1 MQITRQSMKK
11 SVDTTYST
19 GELEAELKYLQLLAQ
34 TFPNLQAA
42 STEII
47 NLEAIMNLPKGTEHY
62 LSDIH
67 GEYDTFSHV
76 LANASGVVKRKIEDV
91 FGKTLRKKEK
101 DMLATLIYYPEEKL
115 AMVIKNEEDINE
127 WYSITLQR
135 LAKVARASASKYTR
149 SKVRKAMPKDFAYII
164 DELLNESGDDK
175 EEYFESIISSIINI
189 SRAEAFIIA
198 ICEFIQRLL
207 IDRLHIIGD
216 IFDRGPYPEKVMD
229 RLMSYHSVDIQW
241 GNHDIIWMGAASGN
255 QALIA
260 NVVRISLRYDNLD
273 TLEDAYGIN
282 MFPLAKFAMETY
294 KNDPC
299 DLFAPKT
306 DAKGIDFELIKQMQK
321 AISIIQFKLEGQA
334 IQRNPHFQME
344 DRMILDRVDFAK
356 GTIHINGVNHELL
369 DKNFPTIEPTNPFKL
384 SKKEEAVMEK
394 LTSSFRSSQRLQEHI
409 NFLYTHGS
417 MYLAY
422 NSNLLYHGCIPMT
435 EKGEFATFE
444 IDGKKLSGKA
454 LCDNFDR
461 AARKGYYQTTSKTLD
476 NASLDYM
483 WYLWCGPLSPLYGKT
498 KMATFERYFVADKE
512 THEENRNPYYKLAF
526 EEEKYCNKILKEFNL
541 DLNNAHIVNGHVPV
555 KVKKGESPIKA
566 NGKLFVIDG
575 GMSIP
580 YQSVTGVSGYTLIYN
595 SYGLV
600 LVEHQAF
607 ESKSKAIKEEKD
619 IISNRVFIETNASR
633 KRVRDTD
640 NGEILQ
646 VQINDLKMLLAAFRK
661 GLIKEKK

>member
-1 MQITRQSMKK
+1 MKK
-11 SVDTTYST
+11 PVDNTFST
-19 GELEAELKYLQLLAQ
+19 SELETELKYLQLLAQ

-101 DMLATLIYYPEEKL
+101 DLLATLIYYPEEKL
-115 AMVIKNEEDINE
+115 AMVIKTEEDINE
-127 WYSITLQR
+127 WFSITLQR
-135 LAKVARASASKYTR
+135 LSKVARTSASKYTR

-175 EEYFESIISSIINI
+175 EEYFESIINSIINI

-260 NVVRISLRYDNLD
+260 NVVRISLRYNNID

-294 KNDPC
+294 KSDPC
-299 DLFAPKT
+299 EVFNPKT
-306 DAKGIDFELIKQMQK
+306 EAKGIDFELIKQMQK
-321 AISIIQFKLEGQA
+321 AIAIIQFKLEGQA
-334 IQRNPHFQME
+334 IERNPHFKME
-344 DRMILDRVDFAK
+344 DRMILDRIDFAK
-356 GTIHINGVNHELL
+356 GTIQIDGKTYELL
-369 DKNFPTIEPTNPFKL
+369 DKNFPTIDPANPFKL
-384 SKKEEAVMEK
+384 NKKEEAVMEK
-394 LTSSFRSSQRLQEHI
+394 LTGSFRSSQRLQEHI

-435 EKGEFATFE
+435 EKGDFATFE
-444 IDGKKLSGKA
+444 IEGKKLSGKA

-461 AARKGYYQTTSKTLD
+461 VARKGYYQSSSKKND
-476 NASLDYM
+476 DASLDYM

-498 KMATFERYFVADKE
+498 KMATFERYFIAEKE
-512 THEENRNPYYKLAF
+512 THTENRNPYYDLAF
-526 EEEKYCNKILKEFNL
+526 EKEQYCNNILSEFDL
-541 DLNNAHIVNGHVPV
+541 DTNMSHIINGHVPV

-595 SYGLV
+595 SFGLV

-633 KRVRDTD
+633 KRVKDTD

-646 VQINDLKMLLAAFRK
+646 VQITDLKMLLAAFRK